1 MEGEG
6 REKRGESKPRKK
18 AVKTNS
24 TDSAELC
31 MGLKFARY
39 CPSSFRY
46 RKVAENLEGGWGVR
60 SEEGEVLEVGP
71 L

>member
-1 MEGEG
+1 
-6 REKRGESKPRKK
+6 
-18 AVKTNS
+18 
-24 TDSAELC
+24 